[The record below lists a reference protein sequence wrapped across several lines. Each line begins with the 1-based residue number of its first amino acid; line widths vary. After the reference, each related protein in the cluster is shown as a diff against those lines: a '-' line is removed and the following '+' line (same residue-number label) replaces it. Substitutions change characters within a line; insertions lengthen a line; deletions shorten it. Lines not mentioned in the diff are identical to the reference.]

1 LGGANNIAKNEAN
14 NCLTHISNFVKLR
27 KHTNVLIMDA
37 PTRFDLPTTSCVNKE
52 VLVCN
57 RKLYH
62 RMKQFEHVNIINSEL
77 HRKYFTKHGMHMNTA
92 GKEQMAQR
100 FAEHIRETSSK
111 KETSPITLK
120 WKQDVAKRIV
130 SPRKYDSETN
140 MGETVDNPQENQ
152 SLKSGIDNENA
163 NNNSENPKE
172 TIFLS
177 SVTDCSK
184 NSLKDV
190 DTSFSISNLKS
201 SRRKKPS
208 TRSDDFLWA

>member
-1 LGGANNIAKNEAN
+1 MSGMGQ
-14 NCLTHISNFVKLR
+14 T
-27 KHTNVLIMDA
+27 MDA
-37 PTRFDLPTTSCVNKE
+37 PTRFDLPTTSRVNKE
-52 VLVCN
+52 VIVYN
-57 RKLYH
+57 RKLYK

-92 GKEQMAQR
+92 GKEQTAQR
-100 FAEHIRETSSK
+100 LAEHISETFSK
-111 KETSPITLK
+111 KETSPITLQ

-130 SPRKYDSETN
+130 SPQKHDTETN

-152 SLKSGIDNENA
+152 SLQSGIDNKNA
-163 NNNSENPKE
+163 NNSENPKE

-190 DTSFSISNLKS
+190 NTSFSISNLNHLEDRNLLPGGMIFYGLKNKQVARYVTKVKIILLIILS
-201 SRRKKPS
+201 EY
-208 TRSDDFLWA
+208 